1 MARHRRRLNRHDGG
15 LALAEQGFETH
26 LIEKS
31 NRLGGNF
38 LDLNYTLEHEDVGG
52 FLTPGRPCPE

>member
-1 MARHRRRLNRHDGG
+1 MTAA

-52 FLTPGRPCPE
+52 FLTPWSTVSGIMTISSCT